1 MKLYAKPGAC
11 SLADHIALRWA
22 QLPFELEL
30 LDATAMKAPAYLA
43 INPAGAVPA
52 LQVDDWVLTQNSAIL
67 NYIADLAPAA
77 QLAGDGSARSRAE
90 VQRWLAFL
98 NADLHPAFHPLF
110 GSTRYLEDAATIA
123 RTQDHARERL
133 RTLYARV
140 DAQLATQP
148 WLAGAQR
155 SLADAYLFVTL
166 RWAQGLKLETGAS
179 LQRFFERMA
188 ADPQVQAA
196 LQAEGLD

>member
-22 QLPFELEL
+22 QLPFELEV
-30 LDATAMKAPAYLA
+30 LDAASMKAPAYLA

-52 LQVDDWVLTQNSAIL
+52 LQVDAWVLTQNSAIL
-67 NYIADLAPAA
+67 NYIADIAPAA
-77 QLAGDGSARSRAE
+77 QLAGDGSAHSRAE

-110 GSTRYLEDAATIA
+110 GSTRYLEDAAVIA
-123 RTQDHARERL
+123 RTQEHARERL

-155 SLADAYLFVTL
+155 SIADAYLFVTL
-166 RWAQGLKLETGAS
+166 RWAQALKIELGAN
-179 LQRFFERMA
+179 LQDFFARMA

-196 LQAEGLD
+196 LQAEGLN

>member
-22 QLPFELEL
+22 QLPFELEV
-30 LDATAMKAPAYLA
+30 LDAASMKAPAYLA

-52 LQVDDWVLTQNSAIL
+52 LQVDAWVLTQNSAIL
-67 NYIADLAPAA
+67 NYIADIAPAA
-77 QLAGDGSARSRAE
+77 QLAGDGSAHSRAE

-110 GSTRYLEDAATIA
+110 GSTRYLEDAAVIA
-123 RTQDHARERL
+123 RTQEHARERL

-148 WLAGAQR
+148 WLAGTQR
-155 SLADAYLFVTL
+155 SIADAYLFVTL
-166 RWAQGLKLETGAS
+166 RWAQALKIELGNN
-179 LQRFFERMA
+179 LQDFFARMA

-196 LQAEGLD
+196 LQAEGLN

>member
-22 QLPFELEL
+22 QLPFELEV
-30 LDATAMKAPAYLA
+30 LDAASMKAPAYLA

-52 LQVDDWVLTQNSAIL
+52 LQVDAWVLTQNSAIL
-67 NYIADLAPAA
+67 NYIADIAPAA
-77 QLAGDGSARSRAE
+77 QLAGDGSAHSRAE

-110 GSTRYLEDAATIA
+110 GSTRYLEDAAVIA
-123 RTQDHARERL
+123 RTQEHARERL

-155 SLADAYLFVTL
+155 SIADAYLFVTL
-166 RWAQGLKLETGAS
+166 RWAQALRIELGAN
-179 LQRFFERMA
+179 LQDFFARMA

-196 LQAEGLD
+196 LQAEGLN

>member
-22 QLPFELEL
+22 ELPFELEM
-30 LDATAMKAPAYLA
+30 LDAASMKAPAYLA
-43 INPAGAVPA
+43 LNPAGAVPA
-52 LQVDDWVLTQNSAIL
+52 LQVDEWVLTQNSAIL
-67 NYIADLAPAA
+67 NYIADSAPAA

-110 GSTRYLEDAATIA
+110 GSTRYLEDAAVIA
-123 RTQDHARERL
+123 RIQEHARERL

-140 DAQLATQP
+140 EEQLATQQ
-148 WLAGAQR
+148 WLAGTQR
-155 SLADAYLFVTL
+155 SIADAYLFVTL
-166 RWAQGLKLETGAS
+166 RWAQALKIELGAN
-179 LQRFFERMA
+179 LQDFFARMA

-196 LQAEGLD
+196 LQAEGLN